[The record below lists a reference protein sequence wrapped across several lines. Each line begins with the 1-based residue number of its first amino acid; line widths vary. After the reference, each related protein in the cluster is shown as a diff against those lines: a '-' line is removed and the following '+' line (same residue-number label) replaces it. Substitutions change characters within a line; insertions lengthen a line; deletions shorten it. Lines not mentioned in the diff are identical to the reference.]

1 MGRARAPCC
10 EKVGL
15 KKGSWSPAEDV
26 RLIAH
31 IQKHGHGNWRTLP
44 QLAGLL
50 RCGKSCRLRWINYLR
65 PDIKRELYQGRGR
78 HHNTPPPD
86 ARKQIASCLPGRTDN
101 EIKNIWNTH
110 LKKRVALTE
119 KTKEPPCSPTS
130 NSSVS
135 SCCQSGSR
143 GSGIRPAE
151 EETSRVHPESS
162 ADDFVVIPAEDNMM
176 EMWNVISSSMSAQ
189 STANGIDLSMVPEP
203 WDLFEDS
210 PLFSTDKEVNDNR
223 WIAYLEREL
232 DLPQTSAAP
241 AAVEDYI
248 GDPDAEKGGAMAA
261 EIDPTAS
268 FFCKRPR
275 SPSPSPSH
283 SRISAWPCNS
293 GRRIALNSESLPR
306 EEKSLH
312 AFVAL

>member
-65 PDIKRELYQGRGR
+65 PDIKRGNFTKEEENVIIHLHQTLG
-78 HHNTPPPD
+78 N
-86 ARKQIASCLPGRTDN
+86 KWSKIASCLPGRTDN

-110 LKKRVALTE
+110 LKKRVALAE
-119 KTKEPPCSPTS
+119 KTKEPPCSPIS

-143 GSGIRPAE
+143 GSGVRPAE

-176 EMWNVISSSMSAQ
+176 EMWNAISSSMSAQ

-203 WDLFEDS
+203 CDLFEDS

-232 DLPQTSAAP
+232 DLPQTSAAL

-261 EIDPTAS
+261 EIDPTSS
-268 FFCKRPR
+268 FFSKRPR
-275 SPSPSPSH
+275 SPSHFSLSFTD
-283 SRISAWPCNS
+283 ISMAM
-293 GRRIALNSESLPR
+293 
-306 EEKSLH
+306 
-312 AFVAL
+312 